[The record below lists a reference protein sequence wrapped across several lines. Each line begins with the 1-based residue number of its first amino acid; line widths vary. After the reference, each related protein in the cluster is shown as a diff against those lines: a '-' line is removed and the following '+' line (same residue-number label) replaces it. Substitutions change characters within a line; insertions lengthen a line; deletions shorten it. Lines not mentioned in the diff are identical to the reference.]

1 MADNSTFKNI
11 DKLSDIGTFHL
22 GLTGSTSVVGSRMS
36 QVYRWELAIIEIA
49 VVTVSQTPAVAV
61 GSF

>member
-1 MADNSTFKNI
+1 MADHCTFKNF

-36 QVYRWELAIIEIA
+36 QVYRWELAIIEID
-49 VVTVSQTPAVAV
+49 VVPVSQTPAVTD